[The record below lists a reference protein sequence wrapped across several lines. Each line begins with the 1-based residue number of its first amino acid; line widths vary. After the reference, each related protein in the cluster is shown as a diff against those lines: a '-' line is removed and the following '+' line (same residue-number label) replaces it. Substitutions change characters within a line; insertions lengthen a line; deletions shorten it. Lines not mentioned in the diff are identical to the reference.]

1 MKMGVK
7 EFRERFSE
15 LAEGA
20 EPVFVTKNGRVVGK
34 YDPLVAPKVE
44 GGDWA
49 AVESRLAEFRAE
61 WTATTPDWRAR
72 LASIG
77 LDETGE
83 EISA

>member
-15 LAEGA
+15 VAEGA

-34 YDPLVAPKVE
+34 YDPLIPPKP
-44 GGDWA
+44 GRGDWVA
-49 AVESRLAEFRAE
+49 LEAKLAEFRSD
-61 WTATTPDWRAR
+61 WKGKTPDWRTR

-77 LDETGE
+77 LDERGE
-83 EISA
+83 ELGT

>member
-34 YDPLVAPKVE
+34 YDPLVAPEAK
-44 GGDWA
+44 GGEWA
-49 AVESRLAEFRAE
+49 AIEAHLAEFRAE
-61 WTATTPDWRAR
+61 WKAKTPDWRAR

-77 LDETGE
+77 FDEEGE
-83 EISA
+83 EIGA